1 MVNLASNY
9 TLQKNISIKFI
20 KTNKLKTKKQKYLK
34 IIRSCFQVFV
44 TSFQF
49 GELTKT
55 ISNKFIKTNKDRETK
70 VLKNNG

>member
-1 MVNLASNY
+1 MRCLEFFCEWFGSLDKPDLKKNL
-9 TLQKNISIKFI
+9 
-20 KTNKLKTKKQKYLK
+20 
-34 IIRSCFQVFV
+34 IRSCFQVFV